1 MALQLI
7 EVLQTR
13 KTLRVHEAATILGIS
28 PPTAYRFLSALRARG
43 YATKDHQRVYH
54 STARVD
60 AVVPKS
66 GPRST
71 VTIVFP
77 FLAELCEKTGQSV
90 NYCVL
95 EGNGVRSLVGV
106 SSPSS
111 LVGSR
116 DGWLL
121 PAYSTSAGQVLLAN
135 LPDEELRELYPLG
148 LPSNPRS
155 PDFDMGKLRRGIAVV
170 RRRGWGF
177 NDEVSERGII
187 GVAVPVRSPRTAS
200 TVGALAL
207 VASASQAK
215 PEEVRAC
222 VPLLVDCAAR
232 IGDQLA
238 RG

>member
-1 MALQLI
+1 
-7 EVLQTR
+7 
-13 KTLRVHEAATILGIS
+13 
-28 PPTAYRFLSALRARG
+28 
-43 YATKDHQRVYH
+43 VYH
-54 STARVD
+54 STARAD
-60 AVVPKS
+60 DVVPKS

-77 FLAELCEKTGQSV
+77 FLAELCEQTGQSV
-90 NYCVL
+90 NYCIL

-121 PAYSTSAGQVLLAN
+121 PAYNTSAGQVLLAN
-135 LPDEELRELYPLG
+135 LPDEELREFYPLG

-155 PDFDMGKLRRGIAVV
+155 PDFDMGKLRRGIAGV
-170 RRRGWGF
+170 RRRGWAV

-187 GVAVPVRSPRTAS
+187 GVAVPVRSPLTAS

-207 VASASQAK
+207 VASASQAQ
-215 PEEVRAC
+215 PEELHAC
-222 VPLLVDCAAR
+222 VPLLLDCAAR
-232 IGDQLA
+232 IGDQLT